1 MKATTFDIRY
11 VLVNAQLF
19 KNSESVFG
27 RAQVKRKLKPKLDK
41 KIGPL
46 SVLIAC
52 GQALLFGRVKRER
65 ASERRSRD
73 SRTSRAST
81 VHDIP
86 QMESLLAGY

>member
-11 VLVNAQLF
+11 VFLNEQLF
-19 KNSESVFG
+19 KNSESVSG
-27 RAQVKRKLKPKLDK
+27 WAQVKRKLKPKLEK
-41 KIGPL
+41 L
-46 SVLIAC
+46 WAFRRSAC
-52 GQALLFGRVKRER
+52 GQSLLFGRVKRER

-73 SRTSRAST
+73 SCAPRAST